1 MPNLIHI
8 SINNEQAAENKLS
21 MAVCDA
27 TNWMD
32 DQVAAKI
39 VCLIAAKKCD
49 IRRVNDMQCFS
60 INGGNVN
67 ISNKVKDLGVITK
80 KH

>member
-1 MPNLIHI
+1 
-8 SINNEQAAENKLS
+8 
-21 MAVCDA
+21 MAVCGA
-27 TNWMD
+27 TSWMD
-32 DQVAAKI
+32 DQVAAKTGW
-39 VCLIAAKKCD
+39 LIPAKKCD
-49 IRRVNDMQCFS
+49 IRRVNGMQCFS